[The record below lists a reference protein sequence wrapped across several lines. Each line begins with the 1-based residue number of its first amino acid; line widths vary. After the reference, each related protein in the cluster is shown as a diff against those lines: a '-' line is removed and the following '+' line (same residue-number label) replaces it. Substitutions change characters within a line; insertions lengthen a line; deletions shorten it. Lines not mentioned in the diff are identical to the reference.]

1 MKKTEYAE
9 TLVEYVKEVG
19 KYLQEHAEDIVPNAP
34 LISDFSLE
42 VTFNQE
48 MGSWPKLYV
57 RSEVFPGRFER
68 FNELTDIVREKY
80 EEKEKEN

>member
-1 MKKTEYAE
+1 MKKNEYAQL
-9 TLVEYVKEVG
+9 LVEYVKEVG

-48 MGSWPKLYV
+48 FGSFPELYV
-57 RSEVFPGRFER
+57 GSKVFPGRFER
-68 FNELTDIVREKY
+68 FNELTDIVKEKY
-80 EEKEKEN
+80 KEKEN

>member
-42 VTFNQE
+42 VTFIQDA
-48 MGSWPKLYV
+48 GSWPELHV
-57 RSEVFPGRFER
+57 QSNVFPGRFER
-68 FNELTDIVREKY
+68 FNELTDIVRK
-80 EEKEKEN
+80 KFEKEN